1 MTSVKLNWM
10 VAASMVAMSSAA
22 LTACA
27 QDANTPGIVRI
38 SDSRPR
44 LAVQPAS
51 FHGRHQAAVYG
62 SSGDCPT
69 GDCPNGHCHHGHG
82 YGCFQESYCKKS
94 PDYGYSPP
102 AKYPLHRR
110 GVQYNTYFPNQW
122 YGLPGGG
129 TAGGYPMVYQATDT
143 TQLGF
148 YYQHVPYWQPNPNML
163 PQRPVPAQWHIVAPP
178 YNANLF
184 ANQGGI
190 PGTMGANCP
199 IEYGTVTPIQNG
211 IPAPVENMNEAPV
224 PVKPVPAASLP
235 PLPREIQNTAD
246 SEHIRRA
253 GF

>member
-1 MTSVKLNWM
+1 MTSVKFNWM
-10 VAASMVAMSSAA
+10 AAASVAAMSFATT
-22 LTACA
+22 TARA

-38 SDSRPR
+38 SDRAPR
-44 LAVQPAS
+44 VAAQPAS
-51 FHGRHQAAVYG
+51 FHGHRQAVVYG
-62 SSGDCPT
+62 ASGDCPT
-69 GDCPNGHCHHGHG
+69 GDCPSCQCQHGH
-82 YGCFQESYCKKS
+82 GCFQEHYCKKS

-110 GVQYNTYFPNQW
+110 GVEYNTYFPNQW

-129 TAGGYPMVYQATDT
+129 VAGGYPMVYQPTDT

-184 ANQGGI
+184 ANRGCFA
-190 PGTMGANCP
+190 GAAIGSNCP
-199 IEYGTVTPIQNG
+199 VDYGTVAPIQNG
-211 IPAPVENMNEAPV
+211 IPAPVENMDAAPV
-224 PVKPVPAASLP
+224 PVKAAPEASLP
-235 PLPREIQNTAD
+235 PSPREIPTTAE

>member
-10 VAASMVAMSSAA
+10 VAASMAAMSFAVPAA
-22 LTACA
+22 RA

-38 SDSRPR
+38 TDSRPR

-51 FHGRHQAAVYG
+51 FHGHHAAVSGGYG
-62 SSGDCPT
+62 NCPP
-69 GDCPNGHCHHGHG
+69 GDCPNGYCHGHG
-82 YGCFQESYCKKS
+82 WGCFQETYCKKS
-94 PDYGYSPP
+94 ADYGYSPP

-129 TAGGYPMVYQATDT
+129 LAPNAYPMVYQPTDT

-148 YYQHVPYWQPNPNML
+148 YYQHVPFWQPNPHMF

-178 YNANLF
+178 YSANLF

-190 PGTMGANCP
+190 PGAMGAHCP
-199 IEYGTVTPIQNG
+199 YNFGTAVPVQNSS
-211 IPAPVENMNEAPV
+211 PAPVENIEAAPM
-224 PVKPVPAASLP
+224 PVKPAPEASLP
-235 PLPREIQNTAD
+235 PSPREIQNAAE

>member
-10 VAASMVAMSSAA
+10 VAASMAAMLFAVP
-22 LTACA
+22 TARA
-27 QDANTPGIVRI
+27 QDANSPGIVRI

-44 LAVQPAS
+44 LAVQSAS
-51 FHGRHQAAVYG
+51 FHGHRQAAVYG
-62 SSGDCPT
+62 NSGDCPT
-69 GDCPNGHCHHGHG
+69 GDCPNCHGH
-82 YGCFQESYCKKS
+82 GCFQETYCKRS

-110 GVQYNTYFPNQW
+110 GVEYNTYFPNQW

-129 TAGGYPMVYQATDT
+129 LAGGYPMVYQATDT

-148 YYQHVPYWQPNPNML
+148 TYQHVPYWQPNPNMF

-184 ANQGGI
+184 ANRGCF
-190 PGTMGANCP
+190 PGATGANCP
-199 IEYGTVTPIQNG
+199 VDYGTATPIQNG
-211 IPAPVENMNEAPV
+211 APTPVENNAAPM
-224 PVKPVPAASLP
+224 PVKPAPEALLP
-235 PLPREIQNTAD
+235 PIPREIQNSAE